1 VRAFPARHAGG
12 RRRLSPGPATA
23 RISPNSL
30 KPLIGPG
37 YRPVDTDEKGLW
49 QQMDRVEEEVAGS
62 NLLIRDPQLNK
73 YLQGLIGRVGGPA
86 AKDMRI
92 YLARVPEFNAMM
104 FPTGFTVFFSGLLL
118 RMRDEAQLAG
128 VIAHESSHFLLKHQ
142 IRSWR
147 DMKRKTNIFAGLA
160 MMAGMAGGATGTYT
174 GDLVRLAELGTI
186 LTLFRY
192 SRQLE
197 GESDALGVKLI
208 ADAGYAP
215 LSMSETW
222 DQLITELE
230 WSAKERRKRVDRG
243 YSLFATHPAPRERL
257 KDLAASAQEL
267 TVPGRSYDRG
277 RERYLQALSPIRAS
291 LFDDQVKLN
300 DPGASQYIVE
310 TLARDGWNGTLL
322 FYRGEVHRLRE
333 GRQYQQAAALNYAQA
348 VTYPD
353 APRRRLALAWRHADE
368 AGAGGRGP
376 NRAAAL
382 PRHGAN
388 RARRAV
394 RAPDDPGL
402 THHAQHFHL
411 TRSCRRAGVDPVR
424 LRLGRRRPWPW

>member
-1 VRAFPARHAGG
+1 MSLVTRRAMLAGAG
-12 RRRLSPGPATA
+12 AALVAGPAAA
-23 RISPNSL
+23 RISPTSL

-49 QQMDRVEEEVAGS
+49 QQMERVEEEVAGS
-62 NLLIRDPQLNK
+62 NLLIRDPALNA
-73 YLQGLIGRVGGPA
+73 YLQGLIGKVGGPA

-160 MMAGMAGGATGTYT
+160 MAAGLAGGATGTYT
-174 GDLVRLAELGTI
+174 GDLVRLAELGTM

-197 GESDALGVKLI
+197 AESDALGLRLI
-208 ADAGYAP
+208 AEAGYSP

-230 WSAKERRKRVDRG
+230 WSARERDKRVDRG
-243 YSLFATHPAPRERL
+243 FSLFATHPAPRERL
-257 KDLAASAQEL
+257 KDLKASAEEFTL
-267 TVPGRSYDRG
+267 ASRTYERG
-277 RERYLQALSPIRAS
+277 RERYLAAMSSLRPT

-300 DPGASQYIVE
+300 DPGASTYIVD
-310 TLARDGWNGTLL
+310 TLAKDGWNGQLL
-322 FYRGEVHRLRE
+322 FTRGEIDRLRNHPE
-333 GRQYQQAAALNYAQA
+333 RQKLAAVWYERA
-348 VTYPD
+348 VAYPD
-353 APRRRLALAWRHADE
+353 APADAWRWH
-368 AGAGGRGP
+368 GVMLMKQGRSQEGRTALQRYLAMAP
-376 NRAAAL
+376 N
-382 PRHGAN
+382 
-388 RARRAV
+388 
-394 RAPDDPGL
+394 APDAP
-402 THHAQHFHL
+402 F
-411 TRSCRRAGVDPVR
+411 VR
-424 LRLGRRRPWPW
+424 QMIVG